1 MSYSCSSGMMDLIH
15 AVQRSTHSTAASA
28 RAMNK
33 NLIRTQTVDFMR
45 FCLDPSAIHSRDKSP
60 SEITS
65 AFDTFGIAIGN
76 AYDVEQR
83 DRLLRECTLAIEMT
97 RKEQGWRL
105 NSKVPSLNEYWEY
118 RLAGSAVRIVLATTE

>member
-1 MSYSCSSGMMDLIH
+1 
-15 AVQRSTHSTAASA
+15 
-28 RAMNK
+28 MNK

-76 AYDVEQR
+76 AYDVGKYLFTHRVFLHWWWRLINERFLAEQR